1 MRVRTKHM
9 AEKLITIVDDEED
22 IVELVSHHLKREGFK
37 VKEFHNGRD
46 FLSYIASVVPD
57 LAVLDIML
65 PGIDGLEICRMLKQ
79 KSATASIPI
88 IMLTAKASEAD
99 VVVGLELGADDY
111 IVKPFSPRELVARCK
126 TVLRRVGAAEAPEDV
141 INVGPLRINLEK
153 YEVTV
158 EGNKIIL
165 TTTEFKILEVLAE
178 GKGRVFTRDQLLKK
192 KRLWGDDKLVY
203 DRTIDV
209 HIKNLREKLG
219 ITGSMIKTVRSIGY
233 KLEE

>member
-1 MRVRTKHM
+1 MS
-9 AEKLITIVDDEED
+9 EKLITIVDDEED

-46 FLSYIASVVPD
+46 FLSYIESVMPD
-57 LAVLDIML
+57 LTVLDIML
-65 PGIDGLEICRMLKQ
+65 PGIDGLEICRILKNRN
-79 KSATASIPI
+79 ATSSIPI

-111 IVKPFSPRELVARCK
+111 IVKPFSPRELVARVK
-126 TVLRRVGAAEAPEDV
+126 TVLRRTSAPEDV
-141 INVGPLRINLEK
+141 GNVIKIGPIIVNTEK
-153 YEVTV
+153 YEVIV
-158 EGNKIIL
+158 DNNKLNL

-219 ITGSMIKTVRSIGY
+219 AAGSMIKTVRSIGY

>member
-1 MRVRTKHM
+1 MSDNII
-9 AEKLITIVDDEED
+9 AIVDDEED

-37 VKEFHNGRD
+37 VKEFYNGRD
-46 FLSYIASVVPD
+46 FLSYIESVIPD

-65 PGIDGLEICRMLKQ
+65 PGIDGLEICRILKS
-79 KSATASIPI
+79 KARTSSLPI
-88 IMLTAKASEAD
+88 IMLTAKATEAD

-111 IVKPFSPRELVARCK
+111 MVKPFSPRELVARVK
-126 TVLRRVGAAEAPEDV
+126 TILRRATTKEEGKKLLRLGSLSIDIDKFEAA
-141 INVGPLRINLEK
+141 
-153 YEVTV
+153 V
-158 EGNKIIL
+158 EGKRIDL

-178 GKGRVFTRDQLLKK
+178 GQGRVFTRDQLLKK

-219 ITGSMIKTVRSIGY
+219 KAGNSIKTIRGIGY
-233 KLEE
+233 KLEI

>member
-1 MRVRTKHM
+1 MGDNII
-9 AEKLITIVDDEED
+9 AIVDDEED

-37 VKEFHNGRD
+37 VKEFYNGRD
-46 FLSYIASVVPD
+46 FLSYIESVIPD

-65 PGIDGLEICRMLKQ
+65 PGIDGLEICRILKS
-79 KSATASIPI
+79 KSRTSSLPI
-88 IMLTAKASEAD
+88 IMLTAKATEAD

-111 IVKPFSPRELVARCK
+111 MVKPFSPRELVARVK
-126 TVLRRVGAAEAPEDV
+126 TILRRASNKEEHTKLIRLGSLSIDKEKFEAAVD
-141 INVGPLRINLEK
+141 GK
-153 YEVTV
+153 
-158 EGNKIIL
+158 KIEL

-178 GKGRVFTRDQLLKK
+178 GQGRVYTRDQLLKK

-219 ITGSMIKTVRSIGY
+219 KTGSLIKTIRGIGY
-233 KLEE
+233 KLEI

>member
-1 MRVRTKHM
+1 MT
-9 AEKLITIVDDEED
+9 EKIITIVDDEED
-22 IVELVSHHLKREGFK
+22 IVKLVSHHLKREGFR

-46 FLSYIASVVPD
+46 FLSYIEAVVPD

-65 PGIDGLEICRMLKQ
+65 PGIDGLEICRILKN
-79 KSATASIPI
+79 KTTTAFVPI

-111 IVKPFSPRELVARCK
+111 IVKPFSPRELVARVK
-126 TVLRRVGAAEAPEDV
+126 TVLRRTSAKEADNL
-141 INVGPLRINLEK
+141 ILKIGPLTINTEK
-153 YEVTV
+153 YEVSV
-158 EGNKIIL
+158 DNEKVLL
-165 TTTEFKILEVLAE
+165 TTTEFKILEVLAD

-219 ITGSMIKTVRSIGY
+219 AAGNMIKTVRSIGY

>member
-1 MRVRTKHM
+1 MT
-9 AEKLITIVDDEED
+9 EKLITIVDDEED
-22 IVELVSHHLKREGFK
+22 IVKLVSHHLKREGFK

-46 FLSYIASVVPD
+46 FLSYIESMVPD

-65 PGIDGLEICRMLKQ
+65 PGIDGLEICRILKN
-79 KSATASIPI
+79 KSTTASVPI

-111 IVKPFSPRELVARCK
+111 IVKPFSPRELVARVK
-126 TVLRRVGAAEAPEDV
+126 TVLRRTGARESDDN
-141 INVGPLRINLEK
+141 IIKIGPLTINTEK
-153 YEVTV
+153 YEVSV
-158 EGNKIIL
+158 DNEKVLL
-165 TTTEFKILEVLAE
+165 TTTEFKILEVLAD

-219 ITGSMIKTVRSIGY
+219 AAGNMIKTVRSIGY

>member
-1 MRVRTKHM
+1 MS
-9 AEKLITIVDDEED
+9 EKVIAIVDDEED

-37 VKEFHNGRD
+37 VKEFLNGRD
-46 FLSYIASVVPD
+46 FLLFIESIVPD
-57 LAVLDIML
+57 LTILDIML
-65 PGIDGLEICRMLKQ
+65 PGIDGLEICRILKGKQ
-79 KSATASIPI
+79 RTSSLPI

-111 IVKPFSPRELVARCK
+111 IVKPFSPRELIARVK
-126 TVLRRVGAAEAPEDV
+126 SLLRRTSKKEVGV
-141 INVGPLRINLEK
+141 STIKIGPLSLNSEK

-158 EGNKIIL
+158 NGKKIDL
-165 TTTEFKILEVLAE
+165 TTTEFKILEVLLE
-178 GKGRVFTRDQLLKK
+178 RTGSVFTRDQLLKK

-219 ITGSMIKTVRSIGY
+219 VVGNMIKTIRGIGY
-233 KLEE
+233 KLESE

>member
-1 MRVRTKHM
+1 MS
-9 AEKLITIVDDEED
+9 EKLITIVDDEED

-46 FLSYIASVVPD
+46 FLSFLESVVPD

-65 PGIDGLEICRMLKQ
+65 PGIDGLEICRMLKS
-79 KSATASIPI
+79 KTSTSSVPI

-111 IVKPFSPRELVARCK
+111 IVKPFSPRELVARVK
-126 TVLRRVGAAEAPEDV
+126 TVLRRTTAIEDQGNV
-141 INVGPLRINLEK
+141 IRIGPLVVNTEK
-153 YEVTV
+153 YEVSV
-158 EGNKIIL
+158 DGNKLNL

-219 ITGSMIKTVRSIGY
+219 VAGNMIKTVRSIGY

>member
-1 MRVRTKHM
+1 MS
-9 AEKLITIVDDEED
+9 EQLITIVDDEED
-22 IVELVSHHLKREGFK
+22 IVELVGHHLKREGFK

-46 FLSYIASVVPD
+46 FLSFLESVVPD

-65 PGIDGLEICRMLKQ
+65 PGIDGLEICRMLKS
-79 KSATASIPI
+79 KTSTSSVPI

-99 VVVGLELGADDY
+99 IVVGLELGADDY
-111 IVKPFSPRELVARCK
+111 IVKPFSPRELVARVK
-126 TVLRRVGAAEAPEDV
+126 TVLRRTTAIEDQGNV
-141 INVGPLRINLEK
+141 IRIGPLVVNTEK
-153 YEVTV
+153 YEVSV
-158 EGNKIIL
+158 EGNKLNL

-178 GKGRVFTRDQLLKK
+178 RKGRVFTRDQLLKK

-219 ITGSMIKTVRSIGY
+219 IAGNMIKTVRSIGY

>member
-1 MRVRTKHM
+1 MT
-9 AEKLITIVDDEED
+9 EKIITIVDDEED
-22 IVELVSHHLKREGFK
+22 IVKLVSHHLKREGFR

-46 FLSYIASVVPD
+46 FLSYIEAVVPD

-65 PGIDGLEICRMLKQ
+65 PGIDGLEICRILKN
-79 KSATASIPI
+79 KTTTASVPI

-111 IVKPFSPRELVARCK
+111 IVKPFSPRELVARVK
-126 TVLRRVGAAEAPEDV
+126 TVLRRTSAKEADNL
-141 INVGPLRINLEK
+141 ILKIGPLTINTEK
-153 YEVTV
+153 YEVSV
-158 EGNKIIL
+158 DNEKVLL
-165 TTTEFKILEVLAE
+165 TTTEFKILEVLAD

-219 ITGSMIKTVRSIGY
+219 AAGNMIKTVRSIGY

>member
-1 MRVRTKHM
+1 MT
-9 AEKLITIVDDEED
+9 EKLITIVEDEED
-22 IVELVSHHLKREGFK
+22 IVKLVSHHLKREGFK

-46 FLSYIASVVPD
+46 FLSYIESVVPD

-65 PGIDGLEICRMLKQ
+65 PGIDGLEICRILKN
-79 KSATASIPI
+79 KSTTASVPI

-111 IVKPFSPRELVARCK
+111 IVKPFSPRELVARVK
-126 TVLRRVGAAEAPEDV
+126 TVLRRTGAKESEDN
-141 INVGPLRINLEK
+141 IIKIGPLTINTEK
-153 YEVTV
+153 YEVSV
-158 EGNKIIL
+158 DNEKVLL
-165 TTTEFKILEVLAE
+165 TTTEFKILEVLAD

-219 ITGSMIKTVRSIGY
+219 PAGNMIKTVRSIGY

>member
-1 MRVRTKHM
+1 MS
-9 AEKLITIVDDEED
+9 EKLITIVDDEED
-22 IVELVSHHLKREGFK
+22 IVELVGHHLKREGFK

-46 FLSYIASVVPD
+46 FLSYIESVLPD

-65 PGIDGLEICRMLKQ
+65 PGIDGLEICRILKN
-79 KSATASIPI
+79 KNTTSSIPI

-111 IVKPFSPRELVARCK
+111 IVKPFSPRELVARVK
-126 TVLRRVGAAEAPEDV
+126 TVLRRTGITEDEGNV
-141 INVGPLRINLEK
+141 IKIGPLIVNTEK
-153 YEVTV
+153 YEVSV
-158 EGNKIIL
+158 DNNKLNL

-219 ITGSMIKTVRSIGY
+219 IAGNMIKTVRSIGY

>member
-1 MRVRTKHM
+1 MT
-9 AEKLITIVDDEED
+9 EKLITIVDDEED
-22 IVELVSHHLKREGFK
+22 IVKLLSHHLKREGFK

-46 FLSYIASVVPD
+46 FLSYIESVVPD

-65 PGIDGLEICRMLKQ
+65 PGIDGLEICRILKN
-79 KSATASIPI
+79 KSTTAYVPI

-111 IVKPFSPRELVARCK
+111 IVKPFSPRELVARVK
-126 TVLRRVGAAEAPEDV
+126 SVLRRTGAKESDDN
-141 INVGPLRINLEK
+141 IIKIGPLTIDTEK
-153 YEVTV
+153 YEVSV
-158 EGNKIIL
+158 DNEKVLL
-165 TTTEFKILEVLAE
+165 TTTEFKILEVLAD

-219 ITGSMIKTVRSIGY
+219 TAGNMIKTVRSIGY

>member
-1 MRVRTKHM
+1 MT
-9 AEKLITIVDDEED
+9 EKLITIVDDEED
-22 IVELVSHHLKREGFK
+22 IVKLVSHHLKREGFK

-46 FLSYIASVVPD
+46 FLSYIESAVPD

-65 PGIDGLEICRMLKQ
+65 PGIDGLEICRILKN
-79 KSATASIPI
+79 KTRTSSVPI
-88 IMLTAKASEAD
+88 IMLTAKATEAD

-111 IVKPFSPRELVARCK
+111 IVKPFSPRELVARVK
-126 TVLRRVGAAEAPEDV
+126 TVLRRPGVQDSADKV
-141 INVGPLRINLEK
+141 IKIGPLSIDTEK
-153 YEVTV
+153 YEVTADDD
-158 EGNKIIL
+158 KILL

-219 ITGSMIKTVRSIGY
+219 VAGNMIKTVRSIGY

>member
-1 MRVRTKHM
+1 MT
-9 AEKLITIVDDEED
+9 EKLIIIVDDEED
-22 IVELVSHHLKREGFK
+22 IVKLVSHHLKREGFK

-46 FLSYIASVVPD
+46 FLSYIESVVPD

-65 PGIDGLEICRMLKQ
+65 PGIDGLEICRILKN
-79 KSATASIPI
+79 KSTTASVPI
-88 IMLTAKASEAD
+88 IMLTAKAAEAD

-111 IVKPFSPRELVARCK
+111 IVKPFSPRELVARVK
-126 TVLRRVGAAEAPEDV
+126 TVLRRTGAKESDDN
-141 INVGPLRINLEK
+141 IIKIGPLIINTEK
-153 YEVTV
+153 YEVSV
-158 EGNKIIL
+158 DNDKVLL
-165 TTTEFKILEVLAE
+165 TTTEFKILEVLAD

-219 ITGSMIKTVRSIGY
+219 AAGNMIKTVRSIGY

>member
-1 MRVRTKHM
+1 MT
-9 AEKLITIVDDEED
+9 EKLITIVDDEED
-22 IVELVSHHLKREGFK
+22 IVKLVSHHLKREGFK

-46 FLSYIASVVPD
+46 FLSYIESVTPD

-65 PGIDGLEICRMLKQ
+65 PGIDGLEICRILKN
-79 KSATASIPI
+79 KSATASVPI
-88 IMLTAKASEAD
+88 IMLTAKAAEAD

-111 IVKPFSPRELVARCK
+111 IVKPFSPRELVARVK
-126 TVLRRVGAAEAPEDV
+126 TVLRRTGAKESEDN
-141 INVGPLRINLEK
+141 IIKIGPLTINTEK
-153 YEVTV
+153 YEVAV
-158 EGNKIIL
+158 DSDKVLL

-219 ITGSMIKTVRSIGY
+219 TAGNMIKTVRSIGY

>member
-1 MRVRTKHM
+1 MS
-9 AEKLITIVDDEED
+9 EQLITIVDDEED
-22 IVELVSHHLKREGFK
+22 IVELVGHHLKREGFK

-46 FLSYIASVVPD
+46 FLSFLESVVPD

-65 PGIDGLEICRMLKQ
+65 PGIDGLEICRMLKS
-79 KSATASIPI
+79 KTSTSSVPI

-99 VVVGLELGADDY
+99 IVVGLELGADDY
-111 IVKPFSPRELVARCK
+111 IVKPFSPRELVARVK
-126 TVLRRVGAAEAPEDV
+126 TVLRRTTATEDQGNV
-141 INVGPLRINLEK
+141 IRIGPLVVNTEK
-153 YEVTV
+153 YEVSV
-158 EGNKIIL
+158 EGNKLNL

-178 GKGRVFTRDQLLKK
+178 RKGRVFTRDQLLKK

-219 ITGSMIKTVRSIGY
+219 IAGNMIKTVRSIGY

>member
-1 MRVRTKHM
+1 MS
-9 AEKLITIVDDEED
+9 EKLITIVDDEED
-22 IVELVSHHLKREGFK
+22 IVKLVSHHLKREGFK

-46 FLSYIASVVPD
+46 FLSYIESVVPD

-65 PGIDGLEICRMLKQ
+65 PGIDGLEICRILKN
-79 KSATASIPI
+79 KSTTSSVPI

-111 IVKPFSPRELVARCK
+111 IVKPFSPRELVARVK
-126 TVLRRVGAAEAPEDV
+126 TVLRRTGLKESDDH
-141 INVGPLRINLEK
+141 IIKIGPLTINTEK
-153 YEVTV
+153 YEVSV
-158 EGNKIIL
+158 DSKRILL
-165 TTTEFKILEVLAE
+165 TTTEFKILEVLAD
-178 GKGRVFTRDQLLKK
+178 GKGRVYTRDQLLKK

-219 ITGSMIKTVRSIGY
+219 TAGNMIKTVRSIGY

>member
-1 MRVRTKHM
+1 MT
-9 AEKLITIVDDEED
+9 EKLITIVEDEED
-22 IVELVSHHLKREGFK
+22 IVKLVSHHLKREGFK

-46 FLSYIASVVPD
+46 FLSYIESVVPD

-65 PGIDGLEICRMLKQ
+65 PGIDGLEICRILKN
-79 KSATASIPI
+79 KSTTASVPI

-111 IVKPFSPRELVARCK
+111 IVKPFSPRELVARVK
-126 TVLRRVGAAEAPEDV
+126 TVLRRTGARESEDN
-141 INVGPLRINLEK
+141 IIKIGPLAINTEK
-153 YEVTV
+153 YEVSV
-158 EGNKIIL
+158 NNEKVLL
-165 TTTEFKILEVLAE
+165 TTTEFKILEVLAD

-219 ITGSMIKTVRSIGY
+219 AAGNMIKTVRSIGY

>member
-1 MRVRTKHM
+1 MS
-9 AEKLITIVDDEED
+9 EKLITIVDDEED
-22 IVELVSHHLKREGFK
+22 IVELVGHHLKREGFK

-46 FLSYIASVVPD
+46 FLSYIESALPD

-65 PGIDGLEICRMLKQ
+65 PGIDGLEICRILKN
-79 KSATASIPI
+79 KNSTSTIPI

-111 IVKPFSPRELVARCK
+111 IVKPFRPRELVARVK
-126 TVLRRVGAAEAPEDV
+126 TVLRRTAGTEDEGNV
-141 INVGPLRINLEK
+141 IKIGPLVVNTEK
-153 YEVTV
+153 YEVSV
-158 EGNKIIL
+158 DNERLNL

-219 ITGSMIKTVRSIGY
+219 IAGNMIKTVRSIGY

>member
-1 MRVRTKHM
+1 MS
-9 AEKLITIVDDEED
+9 EKVITIVDDEQD
-22 IVELVSHHLKREGFK
+22 IVELVSHSLKREGYK
-37 VKEFHNGRD
+37 VKEFNNGRD
-46 FLSYIASVVPD
+46 FLLYVESVVPD

-65 PGIDGLEICRMLKQ
+65 PGIDGLEICRIIKG
-79 KSATASIPI
+79 KTRTSSVPI
-88 IMLTAKASEAD
+88 IMLTAKAAEAD

-111 IVKPFSPRELVARCK
+111 MVKPFSPRELVARVK
-126 TVLRRVGAAEAPEDV
+126 SVMRRAAKKEEKENVIRVG
-141 INVGPLRINLEK
+141 NLTIDTEK
-153 YEVTV
+153 YEASV
-158 EGNKIIL
+158 EGQRVEL

-178 GKGRVFTRDQLLKK
+178 GRGRVFTRDQLLKK

-219 ITGSMIKTVRSIGY
+219 AAGNMIKTIRSIGY

>member
-1 MRVRTKHM
+1 MT
-9 AEKLITIVDDEED
+9 EKLITIVEDEED
-22 IVELVSHHLKREGFK
+22 IVKLVSHHLKREGFK

-46 FLSYIASVVPD
+46 FLSYIESVVPD

-65 PGIDGLEICRMLKQ
+65 PGIDGLEICRILKN
-79 KSATASIPI
+79 KSTTASVPI

-111 IVKPFSPRELVARCK
+111 IVKPFSPRELVARVK
-126 TVLRRVGAAEAPEDV
+126 TVLRRTGVKESEDN
-141 INVGPLRINLEK
+141 IIKVGPLTINTEK
-153 YEVTV
+153 YEVSVDTEKV
-158 EGNKIIL
+158 LL
-165 TTTEFKILEVLAE
+165 TTTEFKILEVLAD

-219 ITGSMIKTVRSIGY
+219 PAGNMIKTVRSIGY

>member
-1 MRVRTKHM
+1 MS
-9 AEKLITIVDDEED
+9 EKLITIVDDEED
-22 IVELVSHHLKREGFK
+22 IVELVGHHLKREGFK

-46 FLSYIASVVPD
+46 FLSFLESVVPD

-65 PGIDGLEICRMLKQ
+65 PGIDGLEICRMLKS
-79 KSATASIPI
+79 KTSTSSVPI

-99 VVVGLELGADDY
+99 IVVGLELGADDY
-111 IVKPFSPRELVARCK
+111 IVKPFSPRELVARVK
-126 TVLRRVGAAEAPEDV
+126 TVLRRTTAIEDQGNV
-141 INVGPLRINLEK
+141 IRIGPLVVNTEK
-153 YEVTV
+153 YEVSV
-158 EGNKIIL
+158 EGNKLNL

-219 ITGSMIKTVRSIGY
+219 IAGNMIKTVRSIGY

>member
-1 MRVRTKHM
+1 MSDNII
-9 AEKLITIVDDEED
+9 AIVDDEED

-37 VKEFHNGRD
+37 VKEFYNGRD
-46 FLSYIASVVPD
+46 FLSYIDSVMPD

-65 PGIDGLEICRMLKQ
+65 PGIDGLEICRILKS
-79 KSATASIPI
+79 KARTSSLPI
-88 IMLTAKASEAD
+88 IMLTAKATEAD

-111 IVKPFSPRELVARCK
+111 MVKPFSPRELVARVK
-126 TVLRRVGAAEAPEDV
+126 TILRRASSKEEDKKLIRLGSLSIDKEKFEA
-141 INVGPLRINLEK
+141 
-153 YEVTV
+153 TV
-158 EGNKIIL
+158 DGKKIDL

-178 GKGRVFTRDQLLKK
+178 GQGRVYTRDQLLKK

-219 ITGSMIKTVRSIGY
+219 KTGNLIKTIRGIGY
-233 KLEE
+233 KLEI